1 MRSRLLLLALVLTA
15 CSGGAAAPPRSVPAS
30 GPTSPPLPATSTPA
44 PTPPPPPAPSA
55 AAALAQG
62 ADISWPSCP
71 VGTRGALPKRPGKGL
86 PLPSAP
92 AAFVIIGLTNGPGSY
107 PNPCLAWEVREA
119 RRRHLALAAYAFT
132 TMPNAA
138 QVRAY
143 GSLRAAARE
152 QARINI
158 RSMQRAGLTTP
169 IVWLDVEPQDYLEPW
184 GSDVAANRLVI
195 RTVQSTYRA
204 AGYRTGL
211 YSSDT
216 PWKRIT
222 GGMRDDG
229 PTWVTVGPRG
239 QAAARAR
246 CAGPTFSGGTALL
259 AQWWDD
265 ATLDKDLV
273 CPGVDATP
281 LFTPADR

>member
-1 MRSRLLLLALVLTA
+1 MRSRLLVLALLLAG
-15 CSGGAAAPPRSVPAS
+15 CSTSPSAAPRPAPAVAASQVP
-30 GPTSPPLPATSTPA
+30 SPTPA
-44 PTPPPPPAPSA
+44 PTPAPSA
-55 AAALAQG
+55 APALLQG

-86 PLPSAP
+86 PLPSPP
-92 AAFVIIGLTNGPGSY
+92 ASFVVIGLTNGPGFY
-107 PNPCLAWEVREA
+107 PNPCLEWEVREA
-119 RRRHLALAAYAFT
+119 RRRHLAVAAYAFT

-138 QVRAY
+138 QVRAH
-143 GSLRAAARE
+143 GGLRQAARE

-169 IVWLDVEPQDYLEPW
+169 IVWIDVEPQDYLEPW
-184 GSDVAANRLVI
+184 GTDVAANRLVI

-239 QAAARAR
+239 EAAARAK

-265 ATLDKDLV
+265 PTLDK
-273 CPGVDATP
+273 
-281 LFTPADR
+281 